1 MTKDRKVLYTASLL
15 LVAVLLGVL
24 FIPRSLIRSIA
35 AAISAAAAVAIYFLI
50 KKRSIHSINKQQ
62 VLLLTSVAGV
72 LYLVIYYLTGIEFG
86 FYRARTPLSVPT
98 FLNYILP
105 IAVIIISTEV
115 IRSVL
120 MAQKNKLSSVCSFIA
135 GVLSELIIGAGL
147 SGNITFNR
155 FMDIVGMTLLPAIAA
170 NVLYHY
176 LSENYG
182 AYPSIVYR
190 LITSLYL
197 YLIPVYPAT
206 PDSMVALANLLV
218 PIIMLVFVNSLYE
231 NKQREKAIKSGKNK
245 WVGIAAI
252 ALSVSLM
259 ISLVMLIS
267 CKFRFGTLVIATD
280 SMTGEINKGDAVV
293 FEKYDGQII
302 TEGQVVVFRD
312 GNSLIVHRV
321 VEIQRIDG
329 SNRYFTKGDANEDRD
344 SGYITDGDIESVVL
358 FKVSYVGYPSIWMR
372 DLFKN
377 NR

>member
-24 FIPRSLIRSIA
+24 FVPRSLIRSIA
-35 AAISAAAAVAIYFLI
+35 AAISAAAAVAIFFLI

-62 VLLLTSVAGV
+62 VLLLTSVSGV
-72 LYLVIYYLTGIEFG
+72 LCLVLYYLTGIEFG
-86 FYRARTPLSVPT
+86 FYRSSTPFSAST

-105 IAVIIISTEV
+105 ITIIIISTEV

-120 MAQKNKLSSVCSFIA
+120 LAQKNKLSSVCSFIA

-147 SGNITFNR
+147 SGNINFNR
-155 FMDIVGMTLLPAIAA
+155 FMDIVGLTLLPAITA

-176 LSENYG
+176 L
-182 AYPSIVYR
+182 YR

-206 PDSMVALANLLV
+206 PDSLLSLASLLV
-218 PIIMLVFVNSLYE
+218 PILILLFVKSLYE
-231 NKQREKAIKSGKNK
+231 NKQKRRAVELKKNK
-245 WVGIAAI
+245 WIETTAVVISI
-252 ALSVSLM
+252 CLVISLM
-259 ISLVMLIS
+259 MLIS
-267 CKFRFGTLVIATD
+267 CKFRFGTLVIATE

-293 FEKYDGQII
+293 FEKYERQII
-302 TEGQVVVFRD
+302 KEGQVVVFRD
-312 GNSLIVHRV
+312 GKSLVVHRV

-344 SGYITDGDIESVVL
+344 NGYITDGDIESIVL
-358 FKVSYVGYPSIWMR
+358 FKVSYVGYPSLWIR
-372 DLFKN
+372 DIFKQK
-377 NR
+377 